1 MTTVHK
7 TGDALAVGVT
17 ALLTGLLISLSVP
30 AAAAETQSCG
40 SARFDRAEYMKAT
53 QSGQKKAEPSVKGT
67 LCFGATDKTVYFLDG
82 HQAPAFTIKYDRIKS
97 LLYERTE
104 SPRYA
109 AALLI
114 SPLFIFSHS
123 KKHYLTIQ
131 YADAAGSG
139 QFVIVHLDK
148 KNANEAVARAESEI
162 GKTVERVEDK

>member
-1 MTTVHK
+1 MTRPYKIGEGRRFAWT
-7 TGDALAVGVT
+7 LLT
-17 ALLTGLLISLSVP
+17 ALLIPLAVSRAT
-30 AAAAETQSCG
+30 AETQSCG
-40 SARFDRAEYMKAT
+40 SAKFDRAEYMKAT
-53 QSGQKKAEPSVKGT
+53 QTGQKKAEPSVKGT
-67 LCFGATDKTVYFLDG
+67 LCFGGNDKTVYFLDG
-82 HQAPAFTIKYDRIKS
+82 NQAPAFTIKYDSIKS

-131 YADAAGSG
+131 YDAAGSG

-148 KNANEAVARAESEI
+148 KNAKEAVARAESEI